1 MAARVPELAVGKRNS
16 DRNWLAACVA
26 FRDPMQNLHLRVK
39 VLSSLPAAV
48 WMHQFPHNEPVWG
61 NCEFIFERDAREY
74 DWLLVYDDLPARAGE
89 AKKTTREELAC
100 PRAHTL
106 LITTEPASVKIYGN
120 DYTRQFG
127 AVLTSQ
133 PEWALPHQQRIF
145 SQPALHWFYGRGSHG
160 IIPFDD
166 MLAHPPMKKCRD
178 VSMVYSPKAMRHTL
192 HHYRARFMRWL
203 VQHMP
208 ELDTFGRDTP
218 RKLDDK
224 ADCLRDYRYHIAI
237 ENEVGEHHWTEKLA
251 DPFLGLTLPFY
262 FGCPNADAYFLPDSF
277 IRIDIH
283 DPAGALEIMRTAIAN
298 NEYEKRLPSLIEA
311 RRRVM
316 YEHNLFAVAARE
328 IGRLHG
334 NDVHKQPGAAILS
347 RRALRL
353 SNPAVALRDFVG
365 KLRRRLLHLP
375 GAIKA

>member
-1 MAARVPELAVGKRNS
+1 
-16 DRNWLAACVA
+16 
-26 FRDPMQNLHLRVK
+26 MQNPRLRVK

-48 WMHQFPHNEPVWG
+48 WLHQLPHNEPVWG
-61 NCEFIFERDAREY
+61 NCEFVFDRDGREY
-74 DWLLVYDDLPARAGE
+74 DWLMVYDDLPARAGE

-106 LITTEPASVKIYGN
+106 LVTSEPSSVKIYGR

-127 AVLTSQ
+127 VVLTSQ
-133 PEWALPHQQRIF
+133 PEWALPHPHRIF
-145 SQPALHWFYGRGSHG
+145 SQPALHWFYGMGSRE
-160 IIPFDD
+160 ILPFDR
-166 MLAHPPMKKCRD
+166 MLASPPLEKCHD
-178 VSMVYSPKAMRHTL
+178 ASMVYSPKAMRHTL
-192 HHYRARFMRWL
+192 HHHRARFMRWL

-208 ELDTFGRDTP
+208 ELDTFGRETP

-237 ENEVGEHHWTEKLA
+237 ENFIGEHHWTEKLA

-262 FGCPNADAYFLPDSF
+262 YGCPNAEDYFPHDSF

-283 DPAGALEIMRTAIAN
+283 DPAGALEIIRTAIAN
-298 NEYEKRLPSLIEA
+298 NEYEKRLPALIEA

-316 YEHNLFAVAARE
+316 FEHNLFAVAARE
-328 IGRLHG
+328 IGRLHRA
-334 NDVHKQPGAAILS
+334 DARLEPGAAILS

-353 SNPAVALRDFVG
+353 SSPAVALRDFVG
-365 KLRRRLLHLP
+365 KLRGRLLHLP
-375 GAIKA
+375 GAISGKA